1 MAKASF
7 KPSSKTKK
15 QQEDL
20 RKMKLYI
27 EASKL
32 IAMYVLR
39 NEGWGKERLRK
50 FNDKWNSYMDDIDE
64 KWISLADIEGVLK
77 EEVGIEFE
85 DIRIG

>member
-7 KPSSKTKK
+7 KPSAKTKK

-39 NEGWGKERLRK
+39 NEGWGESRLRK
-50 FNDKWNSYMDDIDE
+50 FNDKFNSYMNDIDD
-64 KWISLADIEGVLK
+64 KWITIADIEGVLK
-77 EEVGIEFE
+77 EEVGIDFE
-85 DIRIG
+85 EVKVG

>member
-1 MAKASF
+1 MVKATF
-7 KPSSKTKK
+7 KPSAKTKK

-20 RKMKLYI
+20 IKMKAYI

-50 FNDKWNSYMDDIDE
+50 FNEKWNRYMDDIDE
-64 KWISLADIEGVLK
+64 KWISLADIEGVLA

-85 DIRIG
+85 DIRVG